1 MMCLIAYDLEEAC
14 IGHWACYN
22 KALQSGMKT
31 RYEQLLVFSKVQLRE
46 KSSLYAQ
53 NWNLNKA

>member
-22 KALQSGMKT
+22 EALQSGMKT

-53 NWNLNKA
+53 N